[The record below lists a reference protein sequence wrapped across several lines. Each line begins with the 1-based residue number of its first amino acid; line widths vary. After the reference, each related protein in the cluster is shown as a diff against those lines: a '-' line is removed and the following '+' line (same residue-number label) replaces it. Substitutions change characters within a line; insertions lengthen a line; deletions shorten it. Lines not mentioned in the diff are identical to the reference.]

1 MMRSSRVTA
10 QRILLEVLGIIAGL
24 VFLFP
29 FYLMFVNSFK
39 TKLEI
44 FSNTLNFPGKIV
56 FVNYVDAFRQLHF
69 LNAFANSLL
78 VTLASIAVL
87 VVFASMA
94 GWKMVRTKNRTSSF
108 LFFMFVAA
116 MLIPFQSVMLPL
128 ITMMGKLKLL
138 SRFGL
143 IFAYLGF
150 GSSLS
155 VFLYH
160 GFVKSIPTE
169 LDEAA
174 TIDGCS
180 NAQLFWRIIFP
191 MLNPITL
198 TVVILNLV
206 WIWNDYL
213 LPSLVINSDG
223 TRTIPLQ
230 MFYFFGEYTK
240 QWNLALAGL
249 TLAILP
255 AILFYFSAQRYIVK
269 GVTQGA
275 IK

>member
-1 MMRSSRVTA
+1 
-10 QRILLEVLGIIAGL
+10 
-24 VFLFP
+24 
-29 FYLMFVNSFK
+29 
-39 TKLEI
+39 
-44 FSNTLNFPGKIV
+44 
-56 FVNYVDAFRQLHF
+56 
-69 LNAFANSLL
+69 
-78 VTLASIAVL
+78 
-87 VVFASMA
+87 
-94 GWKMVRTKNRTSSF
+94 
-108 LFFMFVAA
+108 
-116 MLIPFQSVMLPL
+116 
-128 ITMMGKLKLL
+128 
-138 SRFGL
+138 
-143 IFAYLGF
+143 
-150 GSSLS
+150 
-155 VFLYH
+155 
-160 GFVKSIPTE
+160 
-169 LDEAA
+169 
-174 TIDGCS
+174 
-180 NAQLFWRIIFP
+180 
-191 MLNPITL
+191 LNPITL